1 MNRLATLSAN
11 TPQSWTFKLIP
22 KTATIKALV
31 TLSLDP
37 ETVHSD
43 FIRVKYHKAKQMI
56 RTIAIRVWDSHSRN
70 GRRIRLRS
78 TWIARKLPLLR
89 RIKMLGRNMPGNTV
103 MGKARRQRRICEFTI
118 QHSLGII
125 EAEWN
130 QKPSGPAWPSSPTSG
145 IVYTV
150 KCGFEVKPAMYL
162 LPSSRHILEDTTV
175 NGSWPKNGS
184 AFSAYDDYQ
193 DGIWILASTRCLS
206 VVT

>member
-1 MNRLATLSAN
+1 
-11 TPQSWTFKLIP
+11 
-22 KTATIKALV
+22 
-31 TLSLDP
+31 
-37 ETVHSD
+37 
-43 FIRVKYHKAKQMI
+43 MI

-89 RIKMLGRNMPGNTV
+89 RIKMLGRNMSRKTV

-118 QHSLGII
+118 QHSLSVI
-125 EAEWN
+125 EAKWN

-150 KCGFEVKPAMYL
+150 RCGFEAKPAMYL

-184 AFSAYDDYQ
+184 AFRRTMITKT
-193 DGIWILASTRCLS
+193 GFGFWRPLAAFRSSPGVRLS
-206 VVT
+206 WVYKKLR